1 MERTQDISSPWCR
14 DSLAGR
20 PADTSVLMRKSAA
33 LSARG
38 AAGSQHPDAGVRGA
52 AQANVGGDVL
62 VYDVNSR
69 QQAPGPVFS
78 AADCCAACKSQPAC
92 NVWTFCP
99 RVEGCSNDCPA
110 NVQQCAPRSAAP
122 ARPPG
127 RAAGVQAP
135 GGGEVMGCA
144 GSVEHGKGGGP

>member
-1 MERTQDISSPWCR
+1 VRPSER
-14 DSLAGR
+14 
-20 PADTSVLMRKSAA
+20 
-33 LSARG
+33 
-38 AAGSQHPDAGVRGA
+38 PDAGVRGA
-52 AQANVGGDVL
+52 GQANVGGDVL

-110 NVQQCAPRSAAP
+110 NVQQCAP
-122 ARPPG
+122 PPPCAG
-127 RAAGVQAP
+127 AAAGSAP
-135 GGGEVMGCA
+135 PACRRLA
-144 GSVEHGKGGGP
+144 G